1 MQGNDLLWVLSPEFQ
16 VLCEVRTK
24 DYKTLVIVILQKS
37 YYDVSATFLNEIIYL
52 DPKLTE
58 KDIWEIVRHIWE
70 LVRHSEVKKIVP
82 ADKETKCAF
91 KVELVY

>member
-16 VLCEVRTK
+16 VLCEVRNK
-24 DYKTLVIVILQKS
+24 DYNIIAIVVMQKS

-52 DPKLTE
+52 DPKHTE
-58 KDIWEIVRHIWE
+58 KDIWE